1 MTDVKE
7 RVGTP
12 APPPELPKL
21 GLVGT
26 LRWAWRQ
33 LTSMKTALV
42 LLFLLALGAV
52 PGSLI
57 PQTAI
62 DPIKVADFF
71 EAHPKLGPVYDKLGL
86 FDVYKS
92 PWFSA
97 IYLLLFI
104 SLIGCVVPRL
114 RVYLKAM
121 RARPP
126 KPPRNLNRLPGYQ
139 SFEPAA
145 DGDVLELA
153 ATELRRRRFRVEL
166 YDGAVAAERGYLRE
180 AGNLLFHF
188 SLILALIGAAWGALF
203 GYRGTVLVVVGN
215 GFSNSV
221 AQYDDFSPG
230 RIFTPDDL
238 PPFSLTVKSFTVK
251 FQTDGPQ
258 RGAAREFNAPI
269 SYQETPDSPERSYDL
284 RVNHPLK
291 VDGTSVYL
299 LGHGYAPKMTV
310 RDGKGD
316 VAFSGPVPFLPQDG
330 NFSSFGVVKAPDGR
344 PEQLGFEGYFLPT
357 GVIDPVKGP
366 TSVFPD
372 AANPVLAMTAY
383 YGRPQVETGKP
394 QSVYQLD
401 KTKLTQFEGDD
412 GDKLRFQ
419 IGPGQTFTLPDQ
431 RGSITFDS
439 YERWVKL
446 QVGHTPGLN
455 LALAGI
461 SLAILGLMGSLFIH
475 PRRTWVRLR
484 TEDGRTVVEVAGLD
498 RGPERGLGDE
508 IQAIADALR
517 PAEQQTEQS
526 AGQPPAEPAETPK
539 QEQP

>member
-1 MTDVKE
+1 MTDVKD
-7 RVGTP
+7 RVEAPT
-12 APPPELPKL
+12 PPPELPRL
-21 GLVGT
+21 GLIGW
-26 LRWAWRQ
+26 LRWTWRQ

-62 DPIKVADFF
+62 DPVKVSDFF
-71 EAHPKLGPVYDKLGL
+71 EAHPKLGPFYDKLGL
-86 FDVYKS
+86 FAVYKS

-114 RVYLKAM
+114 QVYLKAM

-126 KPPRNLNRLPGYQ
+126 KPPRNLNRLAGYQ

-145 DGDVLELA
+145 DSDILELA
-153 ATELRRRRFRVEL
+153 ALELRRRRFRVEL
-166 YDGAVAAERGYLRE
+166 YDGAVSAERGYLRE

-188 SLILALIGAAWGALF
+188 SLILALIGAAWGALL

-215 GFSNSV
+215 GFSNSI

-230 RIFTPDDL
+230 RVFKPDDL

-269 SYQETPDSPERSYDL
+269 TYQETPESPEKSYDL

-291 VDGTSVYL
+291 VDGTNVHL
-299 LGHGYAPKMTV
+299 LGHGYAPKVTV
-310 RDGKGD
+310 RDGKGE
-316 VAFSGPVPFLPQDG
+316 VAFSGPAPFLPQDS
-330 NFSSFGVVKAPDGR
+330 NFSSFGVIKAPDAR
-344 PEQLGFEGYFLPT
+344 PEQLGFEGFFLPT
-357 GVIDPVKGP
+357 AVIDQRGPV
-366 TSVFPD
+366 SVFPD
-372 AANPVLAMTAY
+372 AFNPVLAMTAY
-383 YGRPQVETGKP
+383 YGRPAQETGKP

-401 KTKLTQFEGDD
+401 KSKLTQFGDGK

-419 IGPGQTFTLPDQ
+419 LAPGQSYTLPDG
-431 RGSITFDS
+431 RGTITFDS
-439 YERWVKL
+439 YDRWVKL
-446 QVGHTPGLN
+446 QVSHTPGLS
-455 LALAGI
+455 LALGGI
-461 SLAILGLMGSLFIH
+461 LLAILGLMGSLFIH
-475 PRRTWVRLR
+475 PRRTWVRVR
-484 TEDGRTVVEVAGLD
+484 TQDGRTVVEVAGLD

-508 IQAIADALR
+508 IQAIADALK
-517 PAEQQTEQS
+517 PAL
-526 AGQPPAEPAETPK
+526 QPEKPK

>member
-1 MTDVKE
+1 MTDVKDRTE
-7 RVGTP
+7 AP
-12 APPPELPKL
+12 APPDLPGL
-21 GLVGT
+21 GLVGW
-26 LRWAWRQ
+26 LRWTWRQ

-62 DPIKVADFF
+62 DPVKVADYL

-92 PWFSA
+92 AWFSA

-104 SLIGCVVPRL
+104 SLVGCVLPRL
-114 RVYLKAM
+114 RVYLKAL

-145 DGDVLELA
+145 DGDVLDLA
-153 ATELRRRRFRVEL
+153 AKELRRRRFRVER

-188 SLILALIGAAWGALF
+188 SLIVALIGAAWGALF

-221 AQYDDFSPG
+221 AQFDDFTPG
-230 RIFTPDDL
+230 RVFTPDDL
-238 PPFSLTVKSFTVK
+238 PPFSLTVKDFKVA

-258 RGAAREFNAPI
+258 RGAATSFNAPI
-269 SYQETPDSPERSYDL
+269 TYQETPESPERSYDL

-291 VDGTSVYL
+291 VDGASVFL
-299 LGHGYAPKMTV
+299 LGHGYAPRVTV
-310 RDGKGD
+310 RDGKGE

-330 NFSSFGVVKAPDGR
+330 NFSSFGVVKAPDAR
-344 PEQLGFEGYFLPT
+344 PEQLGFEGYFLPSA
-357 GVIDPVKGP
+357 VIDERGP
-366 TSVFPD
+366 ISVFPD
-372 AANPVLAMTAY
+372 DLNPALVMTAY
-383 YGRPQVETGKP
+383 YGRPGEETGKP

-401 KTKLTQFEGDD
+401 KTKLTQFDNGE

-419 IGPGQTFTLPDQ
+419 LAPGQSITLPDN
-431 RGSITFDS
+431 RGSLTFDS

-446 QVGHTPGLN
+446 QVSHTPGLN
-455 LALAGI
+455 LALVGI

-475 PRRTWVRLR
+475 PRRTWVRVR
-484 TEDGRTVVEVAGLD
+484 TVDGRTVVEVAGLD

-508 IQAIADALR
+508 IQAIAQALR
-517 PAEQQTEQS
+517 PL
-526 AGQPPAEPAETPK
+526 PAKDSTQ

>member
-1 MTDVKE
+1 MTDVKD
-7 RVGTP
+7 RVETP
-12 APPPELPKL
+12 TPPDLPKL
-21 GLVGT
+21 GLVGW
-26 LRWAWRQ
+26 LRWTWRQ

-62 DPIKVADFF
+62 DPVKVADFF
-71 EAHPKLGPVYDKLGL
+71 EQHPKLGPFYDKLGL

-92 PWFSA
+92 AWFSA

-114 RVYLKAM
+114 QVYLKAL

-139 SFEPAA
+139 SFEPTAS

-188 SLILALIGAAWGALF
+188 SLIVALIGAAWGALF

-215 GFSNSV
+215 EFSNSV

-230 RIFTPDDL
+230 RVFTPDDL
-238 PPFSLTVKSFTVK
+238 PPFSLKVNSFSAK
-251 FQTDGPQ
+251 FETTGPQ

-269 SYQETPDSPERSYDL
+269 TYQETPESPEKSYDL

-291 VDGTSVYL
+291 VEGTSVHL
-299 LGHGYAPKMTV
+299 LGHGYAPKVTV

-316 VAFSGPVPFLPQDG
+316 VAFSGPAPFLPQDG
-330 NFSSFGVVKAPDGR
+330 NFSSFGVIKAPDAR
-344 PEQLGFEGYFLPT
+344 PEQLGFEGFFLPT
-357 GVIDPVKGP
+357 AVIDQRGPV
-366 TSVFPD
+366 SVFPD
-372 AANPVLAMTAY
+372 AVNPALAMTAY
-383 YGRPQVETGKP
+383 YGRPAQETGKP

-401 KTKLTQFEGDD
+401 KTKLTQFGDGK

-419 IGPGQTFTLPDQ
+419 LGPGQTKVLPDG

-446 QVGHTPGLN
+446 QVSHTPGLD
-455 LALAGI
+455 LALVGI

-475 PRRTWVRLR
+475 PRRTWVRVR
-484 TEDGRTVVEVAGLD
+484 TQDGRTVVEVAGLD

-508 IQAIADALR
+508 IQAIADALNPASR
-517 PAEQQTEQS
+517 PASEPAS
-526 AGQPPAEPAETPK
+526 KPAEPPVTPK

>member
-1 MTDVKE
+1 MTEVKD
-7 RVGTP
+7 RIVTP
-12 APPPELPKL
+12 SEEPPSEPPAL
-21 GLVGT
+21 GLVGW
-26 LRWAWRQ
+26 LRWTWRQ

-62 DPIKVADFF
+62 DPVKVSDFLT
-71 EAHPKLGPVYDKLGL
+71 AHPKLGPFYDKLGL
-86 FDVYKS
+86 FAVYKS
-92 PWFSA
+92 AWFSA

-114 RVYLKAM
+114 QVYLKAL

-139 SFEPAA
+139 RFETDSDSPA
-145 DGDVLELA
+145 DVLA
-153 ATELRRRRFRVEL
+153 VATKELRRRRFRIQS
-166 YDGAVAAERGYLRE
+166 YDGALGAERGYLRE

-188 SLILALIGAAWGALF
+188 SLILALVGAAWGALL

-230 RIFTPDDL
+230 RVFTPDDL
-238 PPFSLTVKSFTVK
+238 PPFSLTVKDFQVK

-258 RGAAREFNAPI
+258 RGAARDFNANLT
-269 SYQETPDSPERSYDL
+269 YQETPDSPVKSYDL
-284 RVNHPLK
+284 QVNHPLQ
-291 VDGTSVYL
+291 VAGTNVHL
-299 LGHGYAPKMTV
+299 LGHGYAPRVTV
-310 RDGKGD
+310 KDGKGQ
-316 VAFSGPVPFLPQDG
+316 VAFSGPAPFLPQDS
-330 NFSSFGVVKAPDGR
+330 NFSSFGVIKAPDAR
-344 PEQLGFEGYFLPT
+344 PVQLGFEGFFLPT
-357 GVIDPVKGP
+357 AVIDQSGP
-366 TSVFPD
+366 HSVFPD
-372 AANPVLAMTAY
+372 DLNPALVMTAY
-383 YGRPQVETGKP
+383 YGRPAAEDGKP
-394 QSVYQLD
+394 ESVYQLN
-401 KTKLTQFEGDD
+401 KAKLTQFSDTK

-419 IGPGQTFTLPDQ
+419 LIPGQSVTLPNGA
-431 RGSITFDS
+431 GSLTFDGYS
-439 YERWVKL
+439 RWVKL
-446 QVGHTPGLN
+446 QVSHTPGLN

-461 SLAILGLMGSLFIH
+461 LLAILGLMGSLFIH
-475 PRRTWVRLR
+475 PRRTWVRVR

-508 IQAIADALR
+508 IQAIAEVLKK
-517 PAEQQTEQS
+517 
-526 AGQPPAEPAETPK
+526 K

>member
-1 MTDVKE
+1 MTDVKD
-7 RVGTP
+7 RVETP
-12 APPPELPKL
+12 TPPDLPKL
-21 GLVGT
+21 GFVGW
-26 LRWAWRQ
+26 LRWTWRQ

-62 DPIKVADFF
+62 DPVKVADFF
-71 EAHPKLGPVYDKLGL
+71 EQHPKLGPFYDKLGL

-92 PWFSA
+92 AWFSA

-114 RVYLKAM
+114 QVYLKAL

-139 SFEPAA
+139 SFEPTAA

-153 ATELRRRRFRVEL
+153 ATELRRRRFRVER

-188 SLILALIGAAWGALF
+188 SLILALVGAAWGALF

-215 GFSNSV
+215 EFSNSV

-230 RIFTPDDL
+230 RVFTPDDL
-238 PPFSLTVKSFTVK
+238 PPFSLKVNSFTVK
-251 FQTDGPQ
+251 FESTGPQ

-269 SYQETPDSPERSYDL
+269 TYQETPDSPEKSYDL

-291 VDGTSVYL
+291 VEGTSVHL
-299 LGHGYAPKMTV
+299 LGHGYAPKVTV
-310 RDGKGD
+310 RDGKGE
-316 VAFSGPVPFLPQDG
+316 VAFSGPAPFLPQDG
-330 NFSSFGVVKAPDGR
+330 NFSSFGVIKAPDAR
-344 PEQLGFEGYFLPT
+344 PEQLGFEGFFLPT
-357 GVIDPVKGP
+357 AVIDERGPV
-366 TSVFPD
+366 SVFPD
-372 AANPVLAMTAY
+372 AVNPVLAMTAY
-383 YGRPQVETGKP
+383 YGRPAQETGKP

-401 KTKLTQFEGDD
+401 KSKLTQFGDGK

-419 IGPGQTFTLPDQ
+419 LAPGQTKVLPDG

-446 QVGHTPGLN
+446 QVSHTPGLD
-455 LALAGI
+455 LALVGI

-475 PRRTWVRLR
+475 PRRTWVRVR
-484 TEDGRTVVEVAGLD
+484 TQDGRTVVEVAGLD

-508 IQAIADALR
+508 IQAIADALKPAPQ
-517 PAEQQTEQS
+517 PAEHPAVESAEQ
-526 AGQPPAEPAETPK
+526 PAKPK